1 MTDAV
6 LWTKAE
12 RRLLQ
17 RVNISRQR
25 GARVQWDSLL
35 SRLPGRTKDQ
45 VQSQLDTQFAS
56 SPPVRRKGQAIRQIR
71 LK

>member
-1 MTDAV
+1 MTGVAP
-6 LWTKAE
+6 WTKAE

-17 RVNISRQR
+17 RVNTSRQR

-45 VQSQLDTQFAS
+45 VQAQLDTQFAT
-56 SPPVRRKGQAIRQIR
+56 SPPARRKGQKAA
-71 LK
+71 

>member
-17 RVNISRQR
+17 RVNISRRR
-25 GARVQWDSLL
+25 GARVHWDSLL
-35 SRLPGRTKDQ
+35 GRLPGRTKDQ
-45 VQSQLDTQFAS
+45 VQSQLDTQFAV
-56 SPPVRRKGQAIRQIR
+56 SPPARRKGQKAG
-71 LK
+71 